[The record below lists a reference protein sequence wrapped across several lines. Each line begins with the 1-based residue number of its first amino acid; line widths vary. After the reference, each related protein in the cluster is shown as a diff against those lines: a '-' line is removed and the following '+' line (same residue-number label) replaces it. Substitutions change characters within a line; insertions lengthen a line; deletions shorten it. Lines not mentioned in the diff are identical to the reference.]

1 MALNSGDE
9 YNLSK
14 LRDGQNIRLDQESD
28 EDCDARIRQFLED
41 TLSKEEWQLVYDVW
55 GMFETLWP
63 HIEATHHEM
72 TGQKLKRTEGYYFPV
87 IYDWKLSRLGV
98 SDDRL
103 ATMDEIERLGPTG
116 ASDMIMRTPRHSA
129 RFERVGG
136 RYPIR
141 LEFTGISDAI
151 YSTIHDVNF
160 TVTRRDVGRIIGSDQ
175 FRAAVEETLG
185 PEIYEQFPYWLSEIA
200 RPSATIKSAV
210 DRLMGWGHRA
220 GTVAMLSF
228 KASTAMSQIT
238 AMTQTV
244 EEIGAGYTAE
254 GVQQFSKSPLQMA
267 EFVNQMSIEMKH
279 RSQNFDRD
287 IGQLWN
293 QLTKSKGK
301 QVLEAVTKAGFSPI
315 RFMDYMI
322 AYPTWLGAY
331 AKGVKENTLPDGSPD
346 HDKACEYADMVV
358 RLTQFSGATIELSKA
373 QRGTE
378 TQKAFY
384 MFATFFNGY
393 YNRLMDTADRYGM
406 DKISKF
412 EAFKCVML
420 TTVLTSWLNIMLTQF
435 RLPEGWEWLG
445 APINYA
451 LSGVW
456 MARDVAGAVQGFDY
470 RISPVAA
477 VGKDVAN
484 AIHDAPAIMAGL
496 VTGDFPTR
504 TARDVIFTTGYALG
518 LPAYQA
524 WITYQGLNDLASG
537 ESENPLDLLVRNY
550 DVKR

>member
-1 MALNSGDE
+1 
-9 YNLSK
+9 
-14 LRDGQNIRLDQESD
+14 NIRLDQESD
-28 EDCDARIRQFLED
+28 EDCDARIHQFLED
-41 TLSKEEWQLVYDVW
+41 SLSKEEWQLVYDVW
-55 GMFETLWP
+55 GLFETLWP

-72 TGQKLKRTEGYYFPV
+72 TGQKLKRSEGYYFPV

-141 LEFTGISDAI
+141 LEFSGISDAL
-151 YSTIHDVNF
+151 YSSIHDVNF

-175 FRAAVEETLG
+175 FRAAVENTLG
-185 PEIYEQFPYWLSEIA
+185 EEVYEQLPYWLSEIA

-210 DRLMGWGHRA
+210 DRLMGWGRRA

-228 KASTAMSQIT
+228 KASTSMAQVTAIT
-238 AMTQTV
+238 QAV
-244 EEIGAGYTAE
+244 EEIGSGYTAE
-254 GVQQFSKSPLQMA
+254 GVQQFFKNPIEMSKFIN
-267 EFVNQMSIEMKH
+267 EMSIEMKH

-287 IGQLWN
+287 IAQLWT

-301 QVLEAVTKAGFSPI
+301 QALEAVTKAGFSPI
-315 RFMDYMI
+315 KFMDYMI

-331 AKGVKENTLPDGSPD
+331 AKGVKENTLSDGSPD

-393 YNRLMDTADRYGM
+393 YNRLVDTADRYGM
-406 DKISKF
+406 GKISKF

-420 TTVLTSWLNIMLTQF
+420 TTVLTSWLNIMLTQL

-456 MARDVAGAVQGFDY
+456 MVRDVAGAIQGFDY
-470 RISPVAA
+470 RVSPVAA
-477 VGKDVAN
+477 VGKDIAN
-484 AIHDAPAIMAGL
+484 AIHDTPAIMAGL
-496 VTGDFPTR
+496 VTGDLPAR
-504 TARDVIFTTGYALG
+504 TARDVIFTTGYAFG

-524 WITYQGLNDLASG
+524 WITYQGLNDLMSG
-537 ESENPLDLLVRNY
+537 ESQNPLDLLIRSY